1 MTLVEKYRPTEWDD
15 VYGNKYI
22 ITVLKRK
29 IETDT
34 TQHMIFVGRPGCG
47 KTMMARIFASKYFGE
62 SLSFNSDHAHY
73 REMNAS
79 DERGIDV
86 IRSRRVKNFCK
97 TKGPNGKK
105 RILFLDEADAMTP
118 DAQRALRAIMSNN
131 QSKVIIILSLNHLEM
146 IKEDA
151 LLSRCMVFKFDP
163 EPPQELENYMLEV
176 AYGEGLTFEPEQVN
190 DIVYD
195 IVNHPEYKGDFRRV
209 INDTIQKLVG
219 IKHSISKDDIPW
231 IYNES
236 YKLLIDKILV
246 TPDKAFTIFWSEY
259 RKRYIGSTLFIRG
272 LFERYRLL
280 NESMSFDMANIFGT
294 VEMNIKNGGDELVQM
309 SYLLT
314 AIEAEI

>member
-1 MTLVEKYRPTEWDD
+1 MTLVEKWRAIDWDG
-15 VYGNKYI
+15 VYGNKWI
-22 ITVLKRK
+22 ITVLKRV
-29 IETDT
+29 IENDT

-47 KTMMARIFASKYFGE
+47 KTMMARIFASKYLGE
-62 SLSFNSDHAHY
+62 SLSFDSDHPHY

-86 IRSRRVKNFCK
+86 IRSRKVKNFCK

-105 RILFLDEADAMTP
+105 RILFLDEADALTP

-151 LLSRCMVFKFDP
+151 LLSRCMVFKLDP
-163 EPPQELENYMLEV
+163 EPPKELENYMLEV

-190 DIVYD
+190 DIVND

-219 IKHSISKDDIPW
+219 IKHPITKDDIPW

-236 YKLLIDKILV
+236 YHKLIEIIMDNEK
-246 TPDKAFTIFWSEY
+246 KAFTIFWSEY
-259 RKRYIGSTLFIRG
+259 RKRYIDAVLFIRG
-272 LFERYRLL
+272 LFEKFREY
-280 NESMSFDMANIFGT
+280 NDMSFEMASIFGT
-294 VEMNIKNGGDELVQM
+294 VEMNIKNGGDELVQL

-314 AIEAEI
+314 AIECEV

>member
-15 VYGNKYI
+15 VYGNKDI
-22 ITVLKRK
+22 ITVLKRV
-29 IETDT
+29 IENDT

-47 KTMMARIFASKYFGE
+47 KTMLARIFASKYFGE
-62 SLSFNSDHAHY
+62 SLSFDSDHPHY

-79 DERGIDV
+79 DARGIDV

-97 TKGPNGKK
+97 TKGPKGKK
-105 RILFLDEADAMTP
+105 RILFLDEADSLTP
-118 DAQRALRAIMSNN
+118 EAQRALRAIMTNN

-163 EPPQELENYMLEV
+163 EPPKELEGYMLEV
-176 AYGEGLTFEPEQVN
+176 AEGEGLTFEPTEVN
-190 DIVYD
+190 DIVQD

-219 IKHSISKDDIPW
+219 IKHPIRKEDIPW

-236 YKLLIDKILV
+236 YHSLIDNIMINN
-246 TPDKAFTIFWSEY
+246 TKAFTIFWSEY
-259 RKRYIGSTLFIRG
+259 RKKYINPILFIRG
-272 LFERYRLL
+272 LFETYRD
-280 NESMSFDMANIFGT
+280 NIDMSFELASIFGT

>member
-1 MTLVEKYRPTEWDD
+1 MTLVEKWRAVDWKG
-15 VYGNKYI
+15 VYGNKWI

-34 TQHMIFVGRPGCG
+34 TQHMIFAGRPGCG
-47 KTMMARIFASKYFGE
+47 KTMMARIFASKYLGE
-62 SLSFNSDHAHY
+62 SLSFDSDHPHY

-86 IRSRRVKNFCK
+86 IRSRKVKNFCK

-105 RILFLDEADAMTP
+105 RILFLDEADALTP

-151 LLSRCMVFKFDP
+151 LLSRCMVFKLDP
-163 EPPQELENYMLEV
+163 EPPKELENYMLEV

-190 DIVYD
+190 DIVND

-219 IKHSISKDDIPW
+219 IKHPITKDDIPW

-236 YKLLIDKILV
+236 YHKLIEIIMDNEK
-246 TPDKAFTIFWSEY
+246 KAFTIFWSEY
-259 RKRYIGSTLFIRG
+259 RKRYIDAVLFIRG
-272 LFERYRLL
+272 LFEKFREY
-280 NESMSFDMANIFGT
+280 NDMSFEMASIFGT
-294 VEMNIKNGGDELVQM
+294 VEMNIKNGGDELVQL

-314 AIEAEI
+314 AIECEV